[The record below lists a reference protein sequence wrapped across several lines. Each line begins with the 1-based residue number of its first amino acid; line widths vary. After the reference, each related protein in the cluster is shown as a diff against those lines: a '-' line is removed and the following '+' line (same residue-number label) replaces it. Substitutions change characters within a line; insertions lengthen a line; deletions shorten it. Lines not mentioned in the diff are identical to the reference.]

1 MKKSLGCVLVA
12 VGITLVF
19 GVCAMAAGKI
29 GYVDVYGAAGQ
40 SKWGK
45 KISDDLK
52 KEEESLRGSLDQK
65 KQAFVTARDEYMKKK
80 DVMDAKAKERKEKEL
95 QDMAEEL
102 QRLANDAGNKLNEQ
116 KKVATDPLF
125 KKIYEIANKIAKD
138 DKYDLI
144 LEKAAIVVPSE
155 KDDITAR
162 VVSELDKTSP
172 K

>member
-125 KKIYEIANKIAKD
+125 KKIYEISNKIAKD
-138 DKYDLI
+138 EKYDLI